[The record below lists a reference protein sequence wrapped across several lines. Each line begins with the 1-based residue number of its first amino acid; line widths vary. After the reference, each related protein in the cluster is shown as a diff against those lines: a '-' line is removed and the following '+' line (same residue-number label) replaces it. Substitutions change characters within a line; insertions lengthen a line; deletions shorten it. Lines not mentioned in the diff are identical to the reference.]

1 MEFEAVSYDSAS
13 SEGEFEAAPPSPTD
27 TDPTARGSVA
37 LADATITL
45 HKKPSTAA
53 VKPTI
58 NKKPAASIK
67 PTTKKAAKEAKSKKA
82 DDEYWKDRAMGP
94 YREYIP

>member
-58 NKKPAASIK
+58 NKKPATSVT
-67 PTTKKAAKEAKSKKA
+67 PTTKKAAKAAQKKKNE
-82 DDEYWKDRAMGP
+82 DEYWKDRAMG
-94 YREYIP
+94 